1 MAWRVFQQSQP
12 LATPLPRQRQRQ
24 RERTNDRGNYLDGAG
39 REHRARLGGGLH
51 RVGHHA
57 ARGAR
62 QMSEA
67 IPWLAGGATAVAV
80 AALLVGFTAWLR
92 FLDDEAERYR
102 DDK

>member
-1 MAWRVFQQSQP
+1 
-12 LATPLPRQRQRQ
+12 
-24 RERTNDRGNYLDGAG
+24 
-39 REHRARLGGGLH
+39 
-51 RVGHHA
+51 
-57 ARGAR
+57 
-62 QMSEA
+62 MSEA